1 MKFSHKFIV
10 VTLVV
15 SVAVLLIC
23 YDIHKTRT
31 NNIENFSQFQT
42 SIITD
47 FSPNEGDGSTVVT
60 MKGRGLQHIQE
71 VLFNDVECVILE
83 DRTSNK
89 IQIIPPALSEVGMT
103 IEEVR
108 KKIDESGSGI
118 PVEVK
123 LMKKEG
129 GTTPKTAV
137 LLPDIT
143 FFYIDKGATWKN
155 QCPKEDEDGEDE
167 DDAGAVEGPSFEPIL
182 DTSEGGAT
190 FKEGTDLYF
199 LHVTLPE
206 MENRLN
212 NLIKEME
219 DKLEEQ
225 KLNNPGLQ
233 DINNLKEIQSLDSLF
248 KYKQE
253 MNILRYNIHKN
264 IKDVYGY

>member
-1 MKFSHKFIV
+1 MKFSHKFIL
-10 VTLVV
+10 VTLIV
-15 SVAVLLIC
+15 SVVVLLIC

-31 NNIENFSQFQT
+31 TNMENFSQFQT
-42 SIITD
+42 TIITN
-47 FSPNEGDGSTVVT
+47 FTPNEGDGSTVVIMT
-60 MKGRGLQHIQE
+60 GRGLQHVQE

-83 DRTSNK
+83 DRTSTK
-89 IQIIPPALSEVGMT
+89 LQLIPPALSEVGMT

-108 KKIDESGSGI
+108 KKIDETGSGV
-118 PVEVK
+118 PVDIK

-143 FFYIDKGATWKN
+143 FYYIDKGANWKN
-155 QCPKEDEDGEDE
+155 QCPKDEEE
-167 DDAGAVEGPSFEPIL
+167 EEELPVEGPSFEPII
-182 DTSEGGAT
+182 DTSEGAAS

-206 MENRLN
+206 MESRLN

-225 KLNNPGLQ
+225 KLNNPGLE
-233 DINNLKEIQSLDSLF
+233 DVNNLKEIQSLDSLF

>member
-1 MKFSHKFIV
+1 MKFLHKFIV
-10 VTLVV
+10 VTLIV
-15 SVAVLLIC
+15 SAVVLLIC

-31 NNIENFSQFQT
+31 TNIENFSQFQT
-42 SIITD
+42 TIITE

-60 MKGRGLQHIQE
+60 MTGRGLQHIQE

-103 IEEVR
+103 VDEVR
-108 KKIDESGSGI
+108 KKIDETGSGK
-118 PVEVK
+118 PVQVK

-143 FFYIDKGATWKN
+143 FFYIDKGANWKN
-155 QCPKEDEDGEDE
+155 QCPKDEEEEE
-167 DDAGAVEGPSFEPIL
+167 DDSPVEGPSFEPIV
-182 DTSEGGAT
+182 DTSEGAAS

-206 MENRLN
+206 MESRLN

-225 KLNNPGLQ
+225 KLNNPGLE

>member
-1 MKFSHKFIV
+1 MKFLHKFIV
-10 VTLVV
+10 VTLIV
-15 SVAVLLIC
+15 SVVVLLIC

-31 NNIENFSQFQT
+31 NNIENFTEFQT
-42 SIITD
+42 TIITD
-47 FSPNEGDGSTVVT
+47 FSPKDGDGSTVVT
-60 MKGRGLQHIQE
+60 MTGRGLQHIQE
-71 VLFNDVECVILE
+71 VLFNDTECVILE
-83 DRTSNK
+83 DRTSSK
-89 IQIIPPALSEVGMT
+89 IQIIPPALSEIGMT
-103 IEEVR
+103 IEEIR
-108 KKIDESGSGI
+108 KTIEETGSGM
-118 PVEVK
+118 PVDVK

-155 QCPKEDEDGEDE
+155 QCPKDEEGDDE
-167 DDAGAVEGPSFEPIL
+167 GDTEVEGPSFEATI
-182 DTSEGGAT
+182 DTSQGEAS

-206 MENRLN
+206 MEDRLN
-212 NLIKEME
+212 GLIKEME

-225 KLNNPGLQ
+225 KLNNPGLE

>member
-1 MKFSHKFIV
+1 MKFLHKFII

-15 SVAVLLIC
+15 SVVVLLIC

-31 NNIENFSQFQT
+31 SNIENFQNEFQT
-42 SIITD
+42 TIITE
-47 FSPNEGDGSTVVT
+47 FSPNEGDSSTVVT
-60 MKGRGLQHIQE
+60 MAGRGLQYIQE
-71 VLFNDVECVILE
+71 VLFNEVECVILE
-83 DRTSNK
+83 NRTSTK
-89 IQIIPPALSEVGMT
+89 IQIIPPALSEVGLT

-118 PVEVK
+118 PVQVK

-137 LLPDIT
+137 LLPDVT
-143 FFYIDKGATWKN
+143 FFYIDKGANWKN
-155 QCPKEDEDGEDE
+155 QCPKDEGDEEEDVGP
-167 DDAGAVEGPSFEPIL
+167 VEGPSFEPII
-182 DTSEGGAT
+182 DTSQGEAS
-190 FKEGTDLYF
+190 FKEGSDLYF

-225 KLNNPGLQ
+225 KLNNPGLE
-233 DINNLKEIQSLDSLF
+233 DVNNLKEIQSLDSLF

-264 IKDVYGY
+264 IKDVYG